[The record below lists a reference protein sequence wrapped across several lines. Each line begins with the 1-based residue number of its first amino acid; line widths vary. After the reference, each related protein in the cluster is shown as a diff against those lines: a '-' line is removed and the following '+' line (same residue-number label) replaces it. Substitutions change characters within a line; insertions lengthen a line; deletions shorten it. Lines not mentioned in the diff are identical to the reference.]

1 MAGPPGHVRFA
12 CMWFPFLLA
21 LGGVALL
28 YLFSGLRQIN
38 QWEIALRFTLGRLA
52 GQVNPGLTMFF
63 PGFQELK
70 RIDTRMKNRDLLRQM
85 VITRDNVT
93 TMIDAVVYYRVVDP
107 EKATLAVEN
116 YEAAVKDRA
125 KVVLRDVVGETRLD
139 ELLAHREEVAAKVRA
154 HVETAVSAWGL
165 HVEMIG
171 LQDVQLPPQMQEV
184 LAKVAIAERDRKY
197 VVIKSEA
204 DVESAKNFA
213 EAAVILSR
221 SPGAMELR
229 RFEALANLSQGGNT
243 KVIFDL
249 AKPFDD
255 VRHTAA
261 AIAEAATAEVG
272 KGRIEATKAA
282 PAAGPA
288 PIQIHGPAYTQS
300 EAQREAAA
308 VVEAEAV
315 LEAQK
320 AARRGRMGGG

>member
-1 MAGPPGHVRFA
+1 MAPV
-12 CMWFPFLLA
+12 LLVLVVMVLA
-21 LGGVALL
+21 

-38 QWEIALRFTLGRLA
+38 QWETGLRFTLGRFT
-52 GQVNPGLTMFF
+52 GRVQPGPTLFL
-63 PGFQELK
+63 PGFQEIR
-70 RIDTRMKNRDLLRQM
+70 RIDTRTRNRDLLRQM

-93 TMIDAVVYYRVVDP
+93 TMVDAVVYYRVVDP

-139 ELLAHREEVAAKVRA
+139 ELLAHREEVAAKVRSQ
-154 HVETAVSAWGL
+154 VETVVSQWGL
-165 HVEMIG
+165 HVELIG

-213 EAAVILSR
+213 EAAAILAK
-221 SPGAMELR
+221 SPGSMELR

-255 VRHTAA
+255 VRHQAVA
-261 AIAEAATAEVG
+261 MAEAAG
-272 KGRIEATKAA
+272 
-282 PAAGPA
+282 
-288 PIQIHGPAYTQS
+288 S
-300 EAQREAAA
+300 EAAKVRVSKGEGALKTDQQRDLEAEHEAQAEREAAA
-308 VVEAEAV
+308 V
-315 LEAQK
+315 L
-320 AARRGRMGGG
+320 AASRQRR

>member
-1 MAGPPGHVRFA
+1 MEPI
-12 CMWFPFLLA
+12 LLA
-21 LGGVALL
+21 LAAFLL
-28 YLFSGLRQIN
+28 IYLASGLRQIN
-38 QWEIALRFTLGRLA
+38 QWEVALRFTLGKLSGR
-52 GQVNPGLTMFF
+52 VHPGVTVFL
-63 PGFQELK
+63 PGIQSLR

-93 TMIDAVVYYRVVDP
+93 TMVDAVVYFRVVDP

-154 HVETAVSAWGL
+154 QVETVVSQWGL
-165 HVEMIG
+165 HVELIG

-213 EAAVILSR
+213 EAATILAR
-221 SPGAMELR
+221 APGSMELR
-229 RFEALANLSQGGNT
+229 RFEALANLTQHGNT

-249 AKPFDD
+249 AKPYDD
-255 VRHTAA
+255 VRRTAA
-261 AIAEAATAEVG
+261 AMAEATATAEEPSRV
-272 KGRIEATKAA
+272 RV
-282 PAAGPA
+282 PGPGDGA
-288 PIQIHGPAYTQS
+288 LRTD
-300 EAQREAAA
+300 AQREAEAMA
-308 VVEAEAV
+308 EAEA
-315 LEAQK
+315 E
-320 AARRGRMGGG
+320 MD

>member
-1 MAGPPGHVRFA
+1 MDPI
-12 CMWFPFLLA
+12 LIA
-21 LGGVALL
+21 LGATLIAYIL
-28 YLFSGLRQIN
+28 SGLRQIN
-38 QWEIALRFTLGRLA
+38 QWEVALRFTLGKFSGRIS
-52 GQVNPGLTMFF
+52 PGVTIFL
-63 PGFQELK
+63 PGVQQLR
-70 RIDTRMKNRDLLRQM
+70 RIDTRTKNRDLLRQM

-93 TMIDAVVYYRVVDP
+93 TMVDAVVYYRVVDP

-154 HVETAVSAWGL
+154 QVESVVSQWGL
-165 HVEMIG
+165 HVELIG

-213 EAAVILSR
+213 EAAAILAQ
-221 SPGAMELR
+221 SPGSMELR
-229 RFEALANLSQGGNT
+229 RFEALANLSQHGNT

-249 AKPFDD
+249 AKPYDD

-261 AIAEAATAEVG
+261 AMAEAASTAKQEPRV
-272 KGRIEATKAA
+272 RLPAKADGA
-282 PAAGPA
+282 LR
-288 PIQIHGPAYTQS
+288 T
-300 EAQREAAA
+300 EAQREADVLA
-308 VVEAEAV
+308 EAEADA
-315 LEAQK
+315 EQAQ
-320 AARRGRMGGG
+320 AQRLVAQRAGR

>member
-1 MAGPPGHVRFA
+1 MEPVLAFMAAAV
-12 CMWFPFLLA
+12 C
-21 LGGVALL
+21 L

-38 QWEIALRFTLGRLA
+38 QWETALRFTLGRFT
-52 GQVNPGLTMFF
+52 GRISPGLTLFL
-63 PGFQELK
+63 PGFQQIR
-70 RIDTRMKNRDLLRQM
+70 RIDTRTKNRDLLRQM

-93 TMIDAVVYYRVVDP
+93 TMVDAVVYFRVVDP

-154 HVETAVSAWGL
+154 QVETVVSQWGL
-165 HVEMIG
+165 HVELIG
-171 LQDVQLPPQMQEV
+171 LQDIQLPPQMQEV

-213 EAAVILSR
+213 EAAAILAK
-221 SPGAMELR
+221 SPGSMELR

-255 VRHTAA
+255 VRHASVA
-261 AIAEAATAEVG
+261 MAEAASN
-272 KGRIEATKAA
+272 EAVKKRVPKDEGALKTEA
-282 PAAGPA
+282 
-288 PIQIHGPAYTQS
+288 QRDL
-300 EAQREAAA
+300 EAQREAQ
-308 VVEAEAV
+308 AV
-315 LEAQK
+315 LEAQ
-320 AARRGRMGGG
+320 AALEAQRTSRQGR

>member
-1 MAGPPGHVRFA
+1 MLPVLAVLG
-12 CMWFPFLLA
+12 LLSLA
-21 LGGVALL
+21 YLL
-28 YLFSGLRQIN
+28 SGLRQIN
-38 QWEIALRFTLGRLA
+38 QWEVALRFTLGKLSGR
-52 GQVNPGLTMFF
+52 VVPGLTMFL
-63 PGFQELK
+63 PGLQELR

-93 TMIDAVVYYRVVDP
+93 TMIDAVVYYRVIDP

-154 HVETAVSAWGL
+154 QVESAVSAWGL

-213 EAAVILSR
+213 EAASILSR

-229 RFEALANLSQGGNT
+229 RFEALANLSQGNT

-249 AKPFDD
+249 AKPYDD

-261 AIAEAATAEVG
+261 AMAEAATAETQHVRVQPQHAPQLPVG
-272 KGRIEATKAA
+272 
-282 PAAGPA
+282 
-288 PIQIHGPAYTQS
+288 TQ
-300 EAQREAAA
+300 AQREAEAVAEAQAA
-308 VVEAEAV
+308 VEAE
-315 LEAQK
+315 EI
-320 AARRGRMGGG
+320 ARRGRMGA

>member
-1 MAGPPGHVRFA
+1 MEAVFFVLGVLLFVY
-12 CMWFPFLLA
+12 LLA
-21 LGGVALL
+21 
-28 YLFSGLRQIN
+28 GLRQIN
-38 QWEIALRFTLGRLA
+38 QWEVALRFTLGKLSGR
-52 GQVNPGLTMFF
+52 VEPGVTLFF
-63 PGFQELK
+63 PLFQTIRK
-70 RIDTRMKNRDLLRQM
+70 IDTRTKNRDLLRQM

-93 TMIDAVVYYRVVDP
+93 TMVDTVLYYRVVDP

-139 ELLAHREEVAAKVRA
+139 ELLSHREEVAAKVRA
-154 HVETAVSAWGL
+154 QVESTVSQWGL

-184 LAKVAIAERDRKY
+184 LAKVAIAERDRRY

-213 EAAVILSR
+213 EAATILSK

-229 RFEALANLSQGGNT
+229 RFEALANLSQGNT

-249 AKPFDD
+249 AKPYDD

-261 AIAEAATAEVG
+261 AMAEAATAGTASESPRVRVDQG
-272 KGRIEATKAA
+272 QGALRTAA
-282 PAAGPA
+282 
-288 PIQIHGPAYTQS
+288 QH
-300 EAQREAAA
+300 
-308 VVEAEAV
+308 EAEAV
-315 LEAQK
+315 AEAEAALQAQK
-320 AARRGRMGGG
+320 FIPGRKI